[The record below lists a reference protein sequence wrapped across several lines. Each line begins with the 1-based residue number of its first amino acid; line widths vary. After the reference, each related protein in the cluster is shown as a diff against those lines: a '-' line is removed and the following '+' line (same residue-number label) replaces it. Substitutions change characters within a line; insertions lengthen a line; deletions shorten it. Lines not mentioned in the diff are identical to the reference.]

1 MNKKVIKRNGKEV
14 NFDEEKIRR
23 VIKLANNNKDV
34 PEEKRMNE
42 EQIEKVFQAAIK
54 KLEPMNNVKVEDIQD
69 IVENSLMLKNHYEI
83 ARSYILFRN
92 EKKKNKKFTDTEE
105 KIISVIDGTNESVK
119 QDNANKNPDMLP
131 TQRDYIAGT
140 ISKELVKKT
149 WSKTIMNLHNKGVI
163 HIHDTDY
170 RAMRM
175 TNCCLVNLKY
185 MFEHGFMLNSTLDR
199 KSVV

>member
-69 IVENSLMLKNHYEI
+69 IVENSLMLKLQDRIFYLEMKRKKIKNLQI
-83 ARSYILFRN
+83 Q
-92 EKKKNKKFTDTEE
+92 KKK
-105 KIISVIDGTNESVK
+105 
-119 QDNANKNPDMLP
+119 
-131 TQRDYIAGT
+131 
-140 ISKELVKKT
+140 
-149 WSKTIMNLHNKGVI
+149 
-163 HIHDTDY
+163 
-170 RAMRM
+170 
-175 TNCCLVNLKY
+175 
-185 MFEHGFMLNSTLDR
+185 
-199 KSVV
+199 

>member
-105 KIISVIDGTNESVK
+105 KIIS
-119 QDNANKNPDMLP
+119 
-131 TQRDYIAGT
+131 
-140 ISKELVKKT
+140 
-149 WSKTIMNLHNKGVI
+149 
-163 HIHDTDY
+163 
-170 RAMRM
+170 
-175 TNCCLVNLKY
+175 
-185 MFEHGFMLNSTLDR
+185 
-199 KSVV
+199 